1 MHQKEVAKLS
11 QRSHR
16 KETGLFLVEG
26 EKNTLELLESDFV
39 IEMLFATKQFLETH
53 TRLLALYEKT
63 HNRQV
68 PTEIS
73 TEAQLIKMGTF
84 LSNNAAVAVA
94 HQKSYCTDT
103 EVLGVAQ
110 SGFVLAL
117 DDIRDPGNLGTIIRT
132 ADWYGVTHIVASP
145 TTVDFYNSK
154 VITAT
159 MGSYTRMRYTVTELL
174 PLFHQAKDA
183 HMPIVTADMTGESLH
198 TSTLPKHGFLVMGS
212 ESHGVHAALAEC
224 GTQVLTI
231 PKYGGGESL
240 NVSIA
245 TAVILDALKR

>member
-1 MHQKEVAKLS
+1 MHQKDVAKLS

-39 IEMLFATKQFLETH
+39 IETLFATKQFLETH
-53 TRLLALYEKT
+53 ARLLALYEKAQ
-63 HNRQV
+63 NRRV
-68 PTEIS
+68 PTEIA
-73 TEAQLIKMGTF
+73 TETQLVKMGTF
-84 LSNNAAVAVA
+84 LSNNATVAVV
-94 HQKSYCTDT
+94 HQKSYCSDR
-103 EVLGVAQ
+103 EVLEVAQ
-110 SGFVLAL
+110 NAFVLAL

-174 PLFHQAKDA
+174 PLFLQAKDA
-183 HMPIVTADMTGESLH
+183 HIPIVTADMTGESLH
-198 TSTLPKHGFLVMGS
+198 TSTLPKNGFLIMGS

-224 GTQVLTI
+224 ATQVLTI
-231 PKYGGGESL
+231 LKYGSGESL